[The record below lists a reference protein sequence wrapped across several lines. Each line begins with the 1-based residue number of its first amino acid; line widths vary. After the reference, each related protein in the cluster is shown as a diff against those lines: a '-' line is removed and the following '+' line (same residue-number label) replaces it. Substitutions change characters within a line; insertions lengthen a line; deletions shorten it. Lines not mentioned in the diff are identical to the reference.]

1 MDENEFVFTE
11 ATDEEGNKTF
21 VGGGYKIE
29 SFFLKQGTPL
39 MTTYNNKEQSENDDN
54 ETDSSIFMGNPDLST
69 FDEIQNGGKRQKVS
83 TPFESLAV
91 PAGLFYISQRQPKP
105 KHTPEEHYGHNVL
118 SDNIHDKLFALIQYD
133 NKRKRQTRKHRNN
146 GNEKLVKKTR
156 GTRRK

>member
-1 MDENEFVFTE
+1 MDDNEFVFTE

-39 MTTYNNKEQSENDDN
+39 MTTYNNKEQVDDF
-54 ETDSSIFMGNPDLST
+54 EDDDTGSIFKGNPDLST

-105 KHTPEEHYGHNVL
+105 KHTPEEHYGHDVL

-146 GNEKLVKKTR
+146 RNEKPVKKTR
-156 GTRRK
+156 GTRRQ